1 MNEQTVNLDSNTIW
15 VGKNSENKELRSVG
29 TERIS
34 RRRLLASASLLAA
47 GGLSLAQVPALA
59 AQSQLSTLSDWMKA
73 DGRARASGLQS
84 CLERIGATDSS
95 IHAWVQVLPQK
106 ATGEGKLSGIPF
118 GAKDVFE
125 TKGLAT
131 EYGSP
136 VYKGRI
142 GTFDAAIVRDLR
154 DRGAIL
160 LGKTQTAAFAMRD
173 PPPTRNPRNLEHT
186 PGGSSSGSAAAVA
199 AGMVPF
205 AIGTQTSGSTVRPAS
220 YCGITG
226 FKVTYG
232 LLSMD
237 GCLQYSKSLDTLG
250 FFTHT
255 PADMLLLWD
264 AMGHSIGR
272 EEDFA
277 FGVPEP
283 MLKVSPD
290 MAIAVHNSVAALQKA
305 GLTCKPVNISGMLA
319 ELFDAQLAVAHYEG
333 ARFHE
338 RRFREF
344 GDRLG
349 YLAGLVREGLLIS
362 DAHYDEARRTIAEN
376 RRRFQQIYETTP
388 VILVPSATGPA
399 PLGIKSTGS
408 SDMNTPWTALGTPAI
423 SAPMPVGDQLPLG
436 LQLTAALGED
446 ARVLRAAVRVHRI
459 LNGQ

>member
-1 MNEQTVNLDSNTIW
+1 MRPYKFD
-15 VGKNSENKELRSVG
+15 
-29 TERIS
+29 
-34 RRRLLASASLLAA
+34 RRRLLFAGVATALPSFSATSRLETFKDWIRADAKGREA
-47 GGLSLAQVPALA
+47 GFQACLTRIQE
-59 AQSQLSTLSDWMKA
+59 SDP
-73 DGRARASGLQS
+73 
-84 CLERIGATDSS
+84 T

-142 GTFDAAIVRDLR
+142 GAYDAAIVRGLR
-154 DRGAIL
+154 ERGAIL

-205 AIGTQTSGSTVRPAS
+205 AIGTQTSGSTIKPAS

-232 LLSMD
+232 LLPLD
-237 GCLQYSKSLDTLG
+237 GCLQYAKSLDTLG
-250 FFTHT
+250 FFTRT
-255 PADMLLLWD
+255 PADMLLLWQ
-264 AMGHSIGR
+264 AMGHRTGR

-277 FGVPEP
+277 FGMPDP
-283 MLKVSPD
+283 MLEVAPE
-290 MAIAVHNSVAALQKA
+290 MASAIQNAVAALRKA
-305 GLTCKPVNISGMLA
+305 GVTCKPVNISAMHA
-319 ELFDAQLAVAHYEG
+319 ELVSAQHTVAFYEG

-338 RRFREF
+338 MRYAEL

-349 YLAGLVREGLLIS
+349 YLAGLVREGMQIS
-362 DAHYDEARRTIAEN
+362 DASYDEARRVIAEK
-376 RRRFQQIYETTP
+376 RRRYQEIYETTP
-388 VILVPSATGPA
+388 VILAPSATGPA
-399 PLGIKSTGS
+399 SLGLASTGDS
-408 SDMNTPWTALGTPAI
+408 NMNTPWTALGTPAI
-423 SAPMPVGDQLPLG
+423 SVPMPVGDRLPLG
-436 LQLTAALGED
+436 LQLTAAPGHD
-446 ARVLRAAVRVHRI
+446 TRVLRAAVRVHRI
-459 LNGQ
+459 VNGE

>member
-1 MNEQTVNLDSNTIW
+1 MVRPYRFD
-15 VGKNSENKELRSVG
+15 
-29 TERIS
+29 
-34 RRRLLASASLLAA
+34 RRTLLLAGAAA
-47 GGLSLAQVPALA
+47 GLPSFCTTLGLE
-59 AQSQLSTLSDWMKA
+59 TLTDWIRA
-73 DGRARASGLQS
+73 DAKTREAGLQA
-84 CLERIGATDSS
+84 CLERIQELDPS

-106 ATGEGKLSGIPF
+106 ATGNGRLSGIPF

-142 GTFDAAIVRDLR
+142 GASDAAIVRDLR
-154 DRGAIL
+154 ERGAIL

-199 AGMVPF
+199 GGMVPF
-205 AIGTQTSGSTVRPAS
+205 AIGTQTSGSTVKPAS

-226 FKVTYG
+226 FKVTFG
-232 LLSMD
+232 LLPMD
-237 GCLQYSKSLDTLG
+237 GCLPYAKSLDTLG

-255 PADMLLLWD
+255 PADMLLLWE
-264 AMGHSIGR
+264 AMGHPSGR

-283 MLKVSPD
+283 MLEVD
-290 MAIAVHNSVAALQKA
+290 REMAYAVQNAVASLRKA
-305 GLTCKPVNISGMLA
+305 GVICKPVNISA
-319 ELFDAQLAVAHYEG
+319 IHKELMSAQHTVAFYEG

-338 RRFREF
+338 QRFAAL

-349 YLAGLVREGLLIS
+349 YLAGLVREGLQIS
-362 DAHYDEARRTIAEN
+362 DARYDEARQVIARH
-376 RRRFQQIYETTP
+376 RRGFQELYQTTP
-388 VILVPSATGPA
+388 VILAPSATGPA
-399 PLGIKSTGS
+399 PLGLASTGDS
-408 SDMNTPWTALGTPAI
+408 NMNTPWTALGTPAI
-423 SAPMPVGDQLPLG
+423 SVPMPVGDRLPLG
-436 LQLTAALGED
+436 LQLTASPGED